1 MLGDYPLLISAQ
13 GDGAALASST
23 SATSLLPGQAKLTM
37 PANWLCV
44 PGQTLHVRAAGR
56 ISTLVTSPGTLTF
69 TFRAGPTANIA
80 VATSQALALNIVAKT
95 NVAWY
100 LDLLLTLR
108 AVGASTTA
116 NFMAQGLWTSEANI
130 GAPLPSA
137 GGESSALWQASAPA
151 VGTGFDSTV
160 ANQLD
165 LTAQWSVNSASN
177 SILCHQYQVANLGP
191 N

>member
-37 PANWLCV
+37 PANWLSV

-69 TFRAGPTANIA
+69 TFRMGPTANIA
-80 VATSQALALNIVAKT
+80 VATSQALALNIVSKT
-95 NVAWY
+95 NVGWY

-108 AVGASTTA
+108 AVGSSTTA
-116 NFMAQGLWTSEANI
+116 NFMAQGLWTSEANVGSAAPAA
-130 GAPLPSA
+130 GAATSA
-137 GGESSALWQASAPA
+137 PWQAATPA

-177 SILCHQYQVANLGP
+177 SITLHQYQVANLGP

>member
-1 MLGDYPLLISAQ
+1 
-13 GDGAALASST
+13 
-23 SATSLLPGQAKLTM
+23 
-37 PANWLCV
+37 V